1 METDMGLFESISS
14 ALKNVLGQVEAG
26 AGPALM
32 SEALAKTN
40 LGDLQG
46 LVSKLQEGG
55 LTDQVQSWL
64 GNGANAPITTDQLR
78 TALGNEHVTAISEQ
92 LGLPL
97 EAGLKFLAEHL
108 PSTVDKASPD
118 GTLQPTAR

>member
-1 METDMGLFESISS
+1 MGLFENISS

-46 LVSKLQEGG
+46 LVSQLQEGG

-78 TALGNEHVTAISEQ
+78 TALGNEHITAISEQ

-118 GTLQPTAR
+118 GTLQPAAK